1 MTAFSLPRETS
12 LHRNRDASLLSAIP
26 SLRSLR
32 ISFPAPS
39 SQQSGFRKRQSFSDC
54 LFAFLLVSPPSRKV
68 LRFFGSV
75 ADELLF
81 GSIPD
86 DPLFVFLIL
95 LYYLLFIFTKKMT
108 AFSLPRETSLHRNR
122 DASLLTYLVSRS
134 VVATKRLSQE
144 TIFFRL
150 SLCFFACCSSFPK
163 SSALLRERSGRSAF
177 REHSRQTP
185 FQGIFL
191 LYQQLLPKI
200 TSFPLVSSLFF
211 RTVIRFPSAF
221 ASLPKSNRLKIK
233 TRLLPRFLRAF
244 TYNIFFMSSSR
255 LTMPSIASCVC
266 LRVSPYTSSCT
277 RPTR

>member
-108 AFSLPRETSLHRNR
+108 TFSLPRETSLHRNR
-122 DASLLTYLVSRS
+122 DASLLSAIPSLRS
-134 VVATKRLSQE
+134 LRISFPAPSSKLDIFAKRQVVTCL
-144 TIFFRL
+144 FCLPVGF
-150 SLCFFACCSSFPK
+150 SSFPK
-163 SSALLRERSGRSAF
+163 SSALLRERSG
-177 REHSRQTP
+177 
-185 FQGIFL
+185 
-191 LYQQLLPKI
+191 
-200 TSFPLVSSLFF
+200 
-211 RTVIRFPSAF
+211 
-221 ASLPKSNRLKIK
+221 
-233 TRLLPRFLRAF
+233 
-244 TYNIFFMSSSR
+244 
-255 LTMPSIASCVC
+255 
-266 LRVSPYTSSCT
+266 
-277 RPTR
+277 